1 MNATA
6 LVTHKWMKC
15 GENRPGHCFIAGQCL
30 VMLLLLDAPYLGV
43 FLSRMSAR

>member
-15 GENRPGHCFIAGQCL
+15 GENRPGDSFIAGQRL
-30 VMLLLLDAPYLGV
+30 EMLLLLDARYLGV
-43 FLSRMSAR
+43 LLSRMSAR